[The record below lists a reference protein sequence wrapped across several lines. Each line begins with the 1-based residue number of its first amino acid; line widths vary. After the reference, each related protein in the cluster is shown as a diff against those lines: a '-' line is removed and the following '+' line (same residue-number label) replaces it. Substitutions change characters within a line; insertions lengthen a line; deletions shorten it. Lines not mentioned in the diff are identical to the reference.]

1 MCRAWHTS
9 GNVHHIFG
17 RNINRFQHRTWTF
30 GNLNSILS
38 ENRYR
43 IHDLQ
48 KLIHVREMP
57 TWLGACRLHTLC
69 PSLHSWRICICW
81 RPHETDW
88 MKRSRLSFWRALQF
102 WLRNKSW
109 GRVDKKIVRKGMKEK
124 TILVLRCEENSVQKS
139 AASAENLSTILR
151 TVTYFR
157 RG

>member
-57 TWLGACRLHTLC
+57 TWLGPVVCTHFVHRYTVDVSASAGDHTRQTGWKEAYF
-69 PSLHSWRICICW
+69 HSG
-81 RPHETDW
+81 
-88 MKRSRLSFWRALQF
+88 
-102 WLRNKSW
+102 
-109 GRVDKKIVRKGMKEK
+109 GRCNFGYVIKVEEESTKKIVRKGMKEK

-139 AASAENLSTILR
+139 AASAENLSAILR